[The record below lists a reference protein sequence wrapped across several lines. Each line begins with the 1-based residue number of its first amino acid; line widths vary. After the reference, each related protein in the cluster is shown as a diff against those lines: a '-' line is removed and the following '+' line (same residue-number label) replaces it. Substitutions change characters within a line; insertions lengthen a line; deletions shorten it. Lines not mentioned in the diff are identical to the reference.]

1 MRLVTTMA
9 NEAKRVLAEGVTQH
23 YPSKVFALLSG
34 GDDSL
39 TSTSIAEK
47 HPLFRGAIHLD
58 TGTGVPETREFVEET
73 CRARGWPLQVYS
85 APAGEYERLVL
96 DGYRTRDGKLHQG
109 FPSGPKSHSTMYYY
123 LKQKQIRQAIREH
136 KGGPG
141 DRVGFVAGIRIPESA
156 RREKSKM
163 AQFHYK
169 EYNRA
174 AVWLH
179 PILDWTKVDCLDYLR
194 AQRIPRNPVSVN
206 CHRSGEC
213 LCGALANNAEL
224 DEIAF
229 FYPSV
234 GEHYARLA
242 AQVQARGIAA
252 DQWAGGP
259 TASRVLTARSASNR
273 PRRSWQLTLP
283 LCTSCELR
291 EAN

>member
-1 MRLVTTMA
+1 M
-9 NEAKRVLAEGVTQH
+9 LAEGIAEH
-23 YPSKVFALLSG
+23 HPSKVFALFSG

-39 TSTSIAEK
+39 TSTSVAES

-85 APAGEYERLVL
+85 APPGEYERLVL
-96 DGYRTRDGKLHQG
+96 EGYRTRDGRLHQG
-109 FPSGPKSHSTMYYY
+109 FPSGPAGHSTMYYY

-136 KGGPG
+136 KSGPG
-141 DRVGFVAGIRIPESA
+141 DRIGFVAGIRIAESA
-156 RREKSKM
+156 RRAGSRM
-163 AQFHYK
+163 AVFHYK
-169 EYNRA
+169 ESDRA

-179 PILDWTKVDCLDYLR
+179 PIVAWTKGDCLEYLEE
-194 AQRIPRNPVSVN
+194 QRIARNPVSVN

-213 LCGALANNAEL
+213 LCGALANHAEL
-224 DEIAF
+224 GEIAF

-234 GEHYARLA
+234 GARYVRLA
-242 AQVQARGIAA
+242 DEVRARGIAA

-259 TASRVLTARSASNR
+259 TEGRLVTARSSR
-273 PRRSWQLTLP
+273 GLQLSLP

-291 EAN
+291 AQAGS